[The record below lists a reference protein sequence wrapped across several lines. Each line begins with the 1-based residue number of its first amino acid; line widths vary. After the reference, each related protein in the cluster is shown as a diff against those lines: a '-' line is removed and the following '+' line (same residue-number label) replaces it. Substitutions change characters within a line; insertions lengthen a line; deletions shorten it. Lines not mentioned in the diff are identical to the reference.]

1 MRAREFLKEETT
13 LPPEQADPMN
23 HVFVLP
29 GVSSSD
35 PYQIYRL
42 GVAIARARS
51 DARTDG
57 ITSKLPAWSAQA
69 AFGEDAVIAG
79 FNANV
84 APAIDHAL
92 KMAYKAVGS
101 HHEDLNH
108 GDLRSQ
114 EHPAVNTTS
123 PVTAFRGY
131 PR

>member
-1 MRAREFLKEETT
+1 MRAREFITEDTT

-29 GVSSSD
+29 GVNSSD

-51 DARTDG
+51 DAGTNDP
-57 ITSKLPAWSAQA
+57 IPNMPEWSAQA

-84 APAIDHAL
+84 EPAIDYAL
-92 KMAYKAVGS
+92 KMAGLPVKKVQISTPNSLEPASV
-101 HHEDLNH
+101 NH
-108 GDLRSQ
+108 
-114 EHPAVNTTS
+114 TS
-123 PVTAFRGY
+123 PVKPFQGY
-131 PR
+131 

>member
-1 MRAREFLKEETT
+1 MRAREFITEETK

-51 DARTDG
+51 DAGTQDP
-57 ITSKLPAWSAQA
+57 IPHMPEWTPEA

-79 FNANV
+79 FNAGV
-84 APAIDHAL
+84 EPAIDYAL
-92 KMAYKAVGS
+92 KMAGLPVKKVQIS
-101 HHEDLNH
+101 TPNSLE
-108 GDLRSQ
+108 
-114 EHPAVNTTS
+114 PALVNRQS
-123 PVTAFRGY
+123 LLKPFKGY
-131 PR
+131 